1 MKAVLG
7 LFFKYLPRKQRLLS
21 LVIVLL
27 LVPLS
32 TYLFIIGSEKTR
44 EFGTIVSQGNV
55 KSAAMTAL
63 VALPIM
69 SGAFGV
75 SSLLSRFVAGLCAR
89 AAGGMRRDLFEL
101 FSWAPPMSVDPRKAE
116 GGLTSRTSDLERA
129 WTEGARPLLLA
140 VTNGGGYIVMAS
152 VIDWWAAL
160 CMAVLALFFSS
171 LVELTL
177 GKRRVESQS
186 IARDRQSAWD
196 RWGRFL
202 ARAFGQRLL
211 AMRDRSFE
219 LQRGEAYNQ
228 KRLEKTNTEN
238 TYRALGDW
246 AIQSGSFVTIVATQL
261 IYIIHQHALHQGIA
275 PGAMLVLAS
284 AVTLFQNMIN
294 QGAQGLSTLRKGE
307 VSLPHIRSILALRPL
322 AEEARRRA
330 AALEKQAAELKL
342 QEGKPLVPPMTV
354 TLADVVISDSGR
366 QSILNVPHAR
376 LEPGSFGVLVGASA
390 SGKSTLLALATGRLH
405 PNQDGHLTQGLR
417 SKGAVV
423 CNGEASGWQYLSASH
438 IEGEGRWLSLTAPE
452 QSDTIRTFLQSARA
466 NLLPRNGETEI
477 ERREKEKELLDA
489 LREVGLLDVVR
500 DRLDDTLNGNSLTR
514 QQLALLSLAQVS
526 LLPAW
531 KRSLIVLDETF
542 FAGKL
547 VEDEK
552 SRRLAVRMLRKW
564 NDHGSTIIVAEDT
577 WDRVPRELLTPPRGR
592 KQSKTQPLRC
602 FELGNGTL
610 AEMSVPA
617 SLAGKP

>member
-1 MKAVLG
+1 MKAVLA

-21 LVIVLL
+21 LGIMLV

-32 TYLFIIGSEKTR
+32 TYLFILGSEKTR
-44 EFGTIVSQGNV
+44 EFGTIVSQGNTRG
-55 KSAAMTAL
+55 AAVTAL

-69 SGAFGV
+69 SSAFGV
-75 SSLLSRFVAGLCAR
+75 SSLLSRFVAGLCVG
-89 AAGGMRRDLFEL
+89 AAGNMRSDLFRL

-140 VTNGGGYIVMAS
+140 VTNGISYIVMAS

-219 LQRGEAYNQ
+219 QQRGEAYNQ
-228 KRLEKTNTEN
+228 KRLEKTNMEN
-238 TYRALGDW
+238 TYRTLGDW
-246 AIQSGSFVTIVATQL
+246 AVQSGSFVTTVATQL
-261 IYIIHQHALHQGIA
+261 VYVIHQHALHQGIA

-284 AVTLFQNMIN
+284 AVTLFQSMLN

-307 VSLPHIRSILALRPL
+307 VSLPHIQSILALRPL
-322 AEEARRRA
+322 AEEARQRA
-330 AALEKQAAELKL
+330 AILEAQAAELKL
-342 QEGKPLVPPMTV
+342 HNGKPLVPPMAITF
-354 TLADVVISDSGR
+354 ADVIVSDSAE
-366 QSILNVPHAR
+366 QPILNIPYTR
-376 LEPGSFGVLVGASA
+376 LEPGSFGILVGPSA
-390 SGKSTLLALATGRLH
+390 SGKSSLLAQMTGRLH
-405 PNQDGHLTQGLR
+405 PNQDEHLKQGLR

-423 CNGEASGWQYLSASH
+423 CNGEASGWQYLSASL

-452 QSDTIRTFLQSARA
+452 QSDTIRTFLQAARA
-466 NLLPRNGETEI
+466 DLLPRNDETEI
-477 ERREKEKELLDA
+477 ERREKEKEMLDA
-489 LREVGLLDVVR
+489 LLEVGLLDVVR

-552 SRRLAVRMLRKW
+552 SRQVAVRMLRRW
-564 NDHGSTIIVAEDT
+564 NDYGSTIIVAEDT
-577 WDRVPRELLTPPRGR
+577 WDRVPRELFAPARGR
-592 KQSKTQPLRC
+592 KRAKLPLRC
-602 FELGNGTL
+602 FELDNGML
-610 AEMSVPA
+610 AQVPVPA
-617 SLAGKP
+617 TLAGKP

>member
-1 MKAVLG
+1 MKAVLA

-21 LVIVLL
+21 LVIMLL

-32 TYLFIIGSEKTR
+32 TYLFILGSEKTR
-44 EFGTIVSQGNV
+44 EFGTIVSQGNTRG
-55 KSAAMTAL
+55 AAVTAL

-69 SGAFGV
+69 SSAFGV
-75 SSLLSRFVAGLCAR
+75 SSLLSRFVAGLCVG
-89 AAGGMRRDLFEL
+89 AAGNMRSDLFRL

-140 VTNGGGYIVMAS
+140 VTNGISYIVMAS

-219 LQRGEAYNQ
+219 QLRGQKYNQ
-228 KRLEKTNTEN
+228 KRLEKTNEEN
-238 TYRALGDW
+238 TYRTLGDW
-246 AIQSGSFVTIVATQL
+246 AVQSGSFVTTVATQL
-261 IYIIHQHALHQGIA
+261 VYIIHQHALHQGIA

-284 AVTLFQNMIN
+284 AVALFQTMLN

-307 VSLPHIRSILALRPL
+307 VSLPHIRAILALRPL
-322 AEEARRRA
+322 ATEAQQRA
-330 AALEKQAAELKL
+330 ATLEAQAAELKL
-342 QEGKPLVPPMTV
+342 QSGKPLVPPT
-354 TLADVVISDSGR
+354 TITFADVVVNDSGGQR
-366 QSILNVPHAR
+366 ILDIPYCR
-376 LEPGSFGVLVGASA
+376 LEPGSFGILVGPSA
-390 SGKSTLLALATGRLH
+390 SGKSSLLAQMTGRLH
-405 PNQDGHLTQGLR
+405 PNQDDHLKQGLR
-417 SKGAVV
+417 SKGVVV
-423 CNGEASGWQYLSASH
+423 CNGEASGWQYLSASL

-466 NLLPRNGETEI
+466 DLLPRDGETEI
-477 ERREKEKELLDA
+477 ERKEKEKELLDA

-500 DRLDDTLNGNSLTR
+500 DRLDDPLNGNSLTR

-531 KRSLIVLDETF
+531 KRSILVLDETF

-552 SRRLAVRMLRKW
+552 GRQRAVRMLRKW
-564 NDHGSTIIVAEDT
+564 NEHGSTIIVAEDT
-577 WDRVPRELLTPPRGR
+577 WDRVPRELLTPSRGR
-592 KQSKTQPLRC
+592 KRSQLHC
-602 FELGNGTL
+602 FELSNGTL
-610 AEMSVPA
+610 AQVPVPA
-617 SLAGKP
+617 SPARKP

>member
-1 MKAVLG
+1 MKAVLA

-32 TYLFIIGSEKTR
+32 TYLFILGSEKTR
-44 EFGTIVSQGNV
+44 EFGTIVSQGNA
-55 KSAAMTAL
+55 KGAAVTAL

-69 SGAFGV
+69 SSAFGV
-75 SSLLSRFVAGLCAR
+75 GSLLSRFVAGLCVG
-89 AAGGMRRDLFEL
+89 AAGNMRSDLFRV
-101 FSWAPPMSVDPRKAE
+101 FSWAPPMAVDPRKAE

-140 VTNGGGYIVMAS
+140 VTNGIGYIVMAS

-219 LQRGEAYNQ
+219 QQRGEKYNQ
-228 KRLEKTNTEN
+228 KRLEKTNMEN
-238 TYRALGDW
+238 TYRTLGDW
-246 AIQSGSFVTIVATQL
+246 AVQSSSFVTTVATQL
-261 IYIIHQHALHQGIA
+261 VYIIHQHALHQGIA

-284 AVTLFQNMIN
+284 AVTLFQTMLN

-307 VSLPHIRSILALRPL
+307 VSLPHIRAILALRPL
-322 AEEARRRA
+322 AAEAQQRA
-330 AALEKQAAELKL
+330 ATLEAQAAELKL
-342 QEGKPLVPPMTV
+342 QSGKPLVPPT
-354 TLADVVISDSGR
+354 TITFADVVVNDSGG
-366 QSILNVPHAR
+366 QPILDIPYCR
-376 LEPGSFGVLVGASA
+376 LEPGSFGILVGPSA
-390 SGKSTLLALATGRLH
+390 SGKSSLLAQMTGRLH
-405 PNQDGHLTQGLR
+405 PNQDDHLKQGLR
-417 SKGAVV
+417 SKGVVV
-423 CNGEASGWQYLSASH
+423 CNGEASGWQYLSASL

-466 NLLPRNGETEI
+466 DLLPRDGETEI

-531 KRSLIVLDETF
+531 KRSILVLDETF

-552 SRRLAVRMLRKW
+552 CRQKAVRMLRKW

-577 WDRVPRELLTPPRGR
+577 WDRVPRELLTSSRGR
-592 KQSKTQPLRC
+592 KRSKLPLHC

-610 AEMSVPA
+610 AQVPVPA
-617 SLAGKP
+617 AFAGKP